1 MSFIYKVNI
10 ILITII
16 YYLTSSIFSSN
27 IIQFAKI
34 LMPILLIIIWFFQI
48 ILTNKKIKKIP
59 SYILILFSFFFI
71 FAFISVFMSED
82 IFLSISEILG
92 LVSLF
97 ILSFYIV
104 PQYIDTEEKYIS
116 FLSTLNWTLFGL
128 LVIGIIVGYGDTSQT
143 FTNFG
148 NRIRYKSILGNANSL
163 GSYTMLG
170 CICSMALIYLKRKK
184 KYIIPLIVNFIVLIL
199 TDSRTSILSTII
211 FCGIILFLYF
221 YSKGRNIKILMRVLM
236 FILFLLL
243 LFSTIFLIY
252 KLENISIQEINEMLS
267 GRVDRWL
274 NPFQEVNYKSL
285 IFGMGSFSNYENPHN
300 YFIKS
305 ILSWGII
312 STSIFFLVILLIY
325 FNMLKKIKNSKNK
338 IYLNI
343 TIALFISFLG
353 FSFVESMFFNIGN
366 LASIFLWSNLGISIN
381 GLDN

>member
-1 MSFIYKVNI
+1 MSFIFKINI

-16 YYLTSSIFSSN
+16 YYLSSSIFSSN
-27 IIQFAKI
+27 IIRFAKI
-34 LMPILLIIIWFFQI
+34 LMPILLITLWFSQI
-48 ILTNKKIKKIP
+48 VLTNKRIKKIP
-59 SYILILFSFFFI
+59 SYILILFSLFFI

-92 LVSLF
+92 LLSLF

-104 PQYIDTEEKYIS
+104 PQYIDTEEKYTS

-128 LVIGIIVGYGDTSQT
+128 LVISIIVGYGNTSQT
-143 FTNFG
+143 YTNFG
-148 NRIRYKSILGNANSL
+148 NRIRYKSILSNANSL

-170 CICSMALIYLKRKK
+170 CICSMGLIYLKRKK
-184 KYIIPLIVNFIVLIL
+184 KHAIPLIVNFVVLIL
-199 TDSRTSILSTII
+199 TDSRTSILTTII
-211 FCGIILFLYF
+211 FCGIILFIYF
-221 YSKGRNIKILMRVLM
+221 YNKGRNTKVFMRVLL
-236 FILFLLL
+236 FILLLLL

-252 KLENISIQEINEMLS
+252 KFENVSIQEINDMLS

-274 NPFQEVNYKSL
+274 DPFQEVNTKSL

-300 YFIKS
+300 YFVKS

-312 STSIFFLVILLIY
+312 STSIFFLIILLIY
-325 FNMLKKIKNSKNK
+325 FNMLRKIKDFRNK

-343 TIALFISFLG
+343 TIALFVSFLG
-353 FSFVESMFFNIGN
+353 FSLVESMFFNIGN

-381 GLDN
+381 DLGN